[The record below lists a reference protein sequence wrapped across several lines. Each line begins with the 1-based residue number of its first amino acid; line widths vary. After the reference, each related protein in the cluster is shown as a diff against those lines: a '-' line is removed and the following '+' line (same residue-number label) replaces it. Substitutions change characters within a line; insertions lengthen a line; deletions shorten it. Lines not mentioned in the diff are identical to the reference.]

1 MTIDIFALIVSAI
14 LLAGLYATMSYGLAL
29 IYGVMKIVNLAHA
42 GVMMWGA
49 YVAFILVTQL
59 GINPFVAPLLIVP
72 IFFVFGI
79 FLQRYVVRRVMGA
92 PPISSLLLLFGVW
105 LIMQN
110 ISYLIFSG
118 DTKAIT
124 TNYTLLTFQLGGIPV
139 SVNRLIVFIVGILAL
154 VVLRQFLGHTYMGK
168 AIRAT
173 AQDMDPSKL
182 VGINTSWIMEVAF
195 GIGIALAS
203 LAGSLMAL
211 IFAFDPDFGR
221 SHLLKGFCV
230 VVLGGLESMIGVAL
244 GALVLALAEAL
255 SVLWLMPALQDFVS
269 FALLVIV
276 LIVMPGG
283 MKDILDR
290 LSSVRPNQL

>member
-1 MTIDIFALIVSAI
+1 MDLPALLVGAI

-49 YVAFILVTQL
+49 YLAFIFIVNL
-59 GINPFVAPLLIVP
+59 GMNPFAAPLLIVP
-72 IFFVFGI
+72 AFFFLGT
-79 FLQRYVVRRVMGA
+79 FLQRYIVRRVMLA

-110 ISYLIFSG
+110 ISYLLFSG
-118 DTKAIT
+118 DTRAIT
-124 TNYTLLTFQLGGIPV
+124 TKYTLSTFLVGGI
-139 SVNRLIVFIVGILAL
+139 SISINRLVVFIVGILAL
-154 VVLRQFLGHTYMGK
+154 LGLRQFLGHTYMGK

-173 AQDMDPSKL
+173 AQDGEASKL
-182 VGINTSWIMEVAF
+182 VGINTSRVMEIAF

-221 SHLLKGFCV
+221 SHLLKGFCI
-230 VVLGGLESMIGVAL
+230 VVLGGLESMVGVAL
-244 GALVLALAEAL
+244 GSLVLAVAEAL
-255 SVLWLMPALQDFVS
+255 SVIWIMPAMQDFVS
-269 FALLVIV
+269 FAILVVV
-276 LIVMPGG
+276 LVVMPGG
-283 MKDILDR
+283 MLGLLQKIR
-290 LSSVRPNQL
+290 KA

>member
-1 MTIDIFALIVSAI
+1 MSAI

-49 YVAFILVTQL
+49 YVAFVLITRL
-59 GINPFVAPLLIVP
+59 GINPFLAPLLIVP
-72 IFFVFGI
+72 AFFVFGRL
-79 FLQRYVVRRVMGA
+79 LQRFVVRRIIGA

-105 LIMQN
+105 LMMQN
-110 ISYLIFSG
+110 ISYLVFSG

-124 TNYTLLTFQLGGIPV
+124 TKYTLLTFQWGGISI
-139 SVNRLIVFIVGILAL
+139 SVNRMFVFIVGILAL
-154 VVLRQFLGHTYMGK
+154 VALRQFLGHTYTGK
-168 AIRAT
+168 AIRST
-173 AQDMDPSKL
+173 AQDSDASKL
-182 VGINTSWIMEVAF
+182 VGINTSRIMEIAF

-221 SHLLKGFCV
+221 SHLLKGFCI

-244 GALVLALAEAL
+244 GALVLALSEAL

-283 MKDILDR
+283 MKGLVDR
-290 LSSVRPNQL
+290 FFSK

>member
-1 MTIDIFALIVSAI
+1 
-14 LLAGLYATMSYGLAL
+14 MSYGLAL

-42 GVMMWGA
+42 GVMMWAA
-49 YVAFILVTQL
+49 YVAFVLITRL
-59 GINPFVAPLLIVP
+59 GGNPFLVPFFIVP
-72 IFFVFGI
+72 AFFIFGI

-92 PPISSLLLLFGVW
+92 PPISSLLLLFGIW

-110 ISYLIFSG
+110 ISYLVFSG

-124 TNYTLLTFQLGGIPV
+124 TPYTLLTFRLGGLPI
-139 SVNRLIVFIVGILAL
+139 SVNRLVVFLAGILAL
-154 VVLRQFLGHTYMGK
+154 LALRQFLGHTYMGK

-173 AQDMDPSKL
+173 AQDSDASKL
-182 VGINTSWIMEVAF
+182 AGINTSRTMEVAF

-221 SHLLKGFCV
+221 SHLLKGFCI
-230 VVLGGLESMIGVAL
+230 VVLGGLESMVGVAL
-244 GALVLALAEAL
+244 GSLVLALAEAL

-276 LIVMPGG
+276 LVVMPGG
-283 MKDILDR
+283 MKELVDR
-290 LSSVRPNQL
+290 FFIR